1 MQTAANVYAMRWRL
15 EALPADFELES
26 TPNSSLRS
34 LCRRL
39 LSWCEALLIL
49 LGGALLGIA
58 TPFRHHVRDLHQKI
72 YLSYYLFILK
82 TIILRL
88 FYNNY
93 VLCIFCKHFTKYTC
107 TMYGFGNP
115 IPRCILG
122 IGILD
127 FGVPTEKPH
136 GP

>member
-39 LSWCEALLIL
+39 LSWREALLIL

-72 YLSYYLFILK
+72 YLSYYLFILIFENNHS
-82 TIILRL
+82 TL
-88 FYNNY
+88 FYITVTY
-93 VLCIFCKHFTKYTC
+93 IVQAY
-107 TMYGFGNP
+107 
-115 IPRCILG
+115 
-122 IGILD
+122 
-127 FGVPTEKPH
+127 
-136 GP
+136 